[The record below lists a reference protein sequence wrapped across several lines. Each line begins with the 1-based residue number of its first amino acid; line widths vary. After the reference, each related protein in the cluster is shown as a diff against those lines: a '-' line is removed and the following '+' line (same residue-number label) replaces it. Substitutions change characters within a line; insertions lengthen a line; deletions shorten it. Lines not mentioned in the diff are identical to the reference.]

1 MHMSRNPDLHLLFR
15 LRFVFHTVL
24 FIGPFW
30 SATEMYLFGPLRATP
45 FWSIIGAVMKQT
57 DPQYKLRLSQ
67 ELKDQIEAAAK
78 QSGRSMNAEIVAR
91 LEGSFNV
98 TSSVLES
105 VPRVLETL
113 ERALDNAALE
123 RGVLKL
129 NLNSLSEA
137 VSLLVQ
143 SLDAGGQLEPD
154 HRARLLDLAA
164 RCKTDIK
171 DTKDFLFKVQDEIDA
186 NTALTAELGV
196 KLIEE
201 LELSLNPKNLA
212 PSA

>member
-1 MHMSRNPDLHLLFR
+1 MEEIFRSQFR
-15 LRFVFHTVL
+15 LPIEL
-24 FIGPFW
+24 
-30 SATEMYLFGPLRATP
+30 A
-45 FWSIIGAVMKQT
+45 
-57 DPQYKLRLSQ
+57 DKLRDS
-67 ELKDQIEAAAK
+67 AK
-78 QSGRSMNAEIVAR
+78 ESGRSLNAEVVAR
-91 LEGSFNV
+91 LDGSFNV
-98 TSSVLES
+98 VSSVRES

-143 SLDAGGQLEPD
+143 SLDAGGQLERD
-154 HRARLLDLAA
+154 HRERLLDLAA

-171 DTKDFLFKVQDEIDA
+171 DSKDFLVKVQDEIDA

-201 LELSLNPKNLA
+201 LELFLNPKNLA